1 MQSSRLDG
9 RINMACH
16 LRSAVPGSR
25 VRLAHRLTHLKAKR
39 LKLKNS
45 ISIDWLGE
53 KVIVRVYERTERG
66 RGYGKQRY
74 VSYRTA
80 RAQAVTL
87 VRGSLGDLSV
97 YLPVMECE

>member
-1 MQSSRLDG
+1 MS
-9 RINMACH
+9 
-16 LRSAVPGSR
+16 
-25 VRLAHRLTHLKAKR
+25 
-39 LKLKNS
+39 
-45 ISIDWLGE
+45 
-53 KVIVRVYERTERG
+53 ERREG
-66 RGYGKQRY
+66 GGGGYGKQRY